1 MSNMSDL
8 EKEVM
13 QKIQKNVTL
22 KNKVSLND
30 LAEEC
35 HVSKS
40 TIVKLAKKLG
50 YSGYVEMIHKMYNEQ
65 EWTDPFRADLID
77 GDLEWTVRKLAQK
90 LREFAGCKNIIA
102 KSPYGDYVCEY
113 YSRKLQM
120 FDIFAVDTYDYG
132 NVMNSRQKKGFAL
145 FCTQSVSFGTYSE
158 LMKLAQKSGYYI
170 IVFGVDQA
178 DPMIRYAD
186 FHVIFKK
193 NHYKTA
199 DFFNAQLMV
208 LLEMVLSEYS
218 RILKEEGRS
227 HEGT

>member
-1 MSNMSDL
+1 MNKMSDL

-13 QKIQKNVTL
+13 QQIQKNIIL

-30 LAEEC
+30 LAQAC

-40 TIVKLAKKLG
+40 TVVKLAKKLG
-50 YSGYVEMIHKMYNEQ
+50 YSGYVEMVHKMYNEQ
-65 EWTDPFRADLID
+65 EWTDPFRTDLIE

-102 KSPYGDYVCEY
+102 QSPYGDYVCSY

-120 FDIFAVDTYDYG
+120 FDIFATETYDYG
-132 NVMNSRQKKGFAL
+132 MILNSRQKKGFAL
-145 FCTQSVSFGTYSE
+145 FFSQNNAFGNYSE
-158 LMKLAQKSGYYI
+158 LMRLAQTSGYYI
-170 IVFGVDQA
+170 LVFATDQA
-178 DPMIRYAD
+178 DPLIRYAD
-186 FHVIFKK
+186 YHVIFKK

-199 DFFNAQLMV
+199 DFFHAQLII

-218 RILKEEGRS
+218 RILKEES
-227 HEGT
+227 